1 MSCPVIICTN
11 PDDLSIGAA
20 GNALYAVNQIS
31 LLQNCPP
38 GCYCP
43 AGTFPRVFTY
53 LTDQIPPVVPVGGS
67 GSVFI
72 LRLMGC
78 ISEISRT
85 LPAEASAS
93 ELRAAATAI
102 QSEWAGQQA
111 ICDARALTGVKCGTF
126 FSNDRLTFG
135 CPNGQTLS
143 WVGAYSLTITKGPP
157 GNGLTV
163 HITNSTNADIQGAEY
178 SFVNGVGAPPV
189 GFGVVAPGAVSQ
201 LIMTVI
207 IGAPGNAWSL
217 QRNGVVIYSEPNFLN
232 NTDIAQTLFQS
243 QFPPYVAFDPT
254 SNLLVM
260 AAGQFYADTK
270 AEANAIAGAKLAEIA
285 AADIASGALAC
296 T

>member
-31 LLQNCPP
+31 LLQNCPV

-111 ICDARALTGVKCGTF
+111 ICDARAITGVKCGTF
-126 FSNDRLTFG
+126 FSNDRLTFS

-143 WVGAYSLTITKGPP
+143 WLGAYSMVVTKGPP
-157 GNGLTV
+157 GTGLSV
-163 HITNSTNADIQGAEY
+163 DITNSTNANILGAEY
-178 SFVNGVGAPPV
+178 SFD
-189 GFGVVAPGAVSQ
+189 GVVFGPVLCRHES
-201 LIMTVI
+201 
-207 IGAPGNAWSL
+207 
-217 QRNGVVIYSEPNFLN
+217 
-232 NTDIAQTLFQS
+232 
-243 QFPPYVAFDPT
+243 
-254 SNLLVM
+254 
-260 AAGQFYADTK
+260 
-270 AEANAIAGAKLAEIA
+270 
-285 AADIASGALAC
+285 
-296 T
+296 

>member
-31 LLQNCPP
+31 LLQNCPV

-111 ICDARALTGVKCGTF
+111 ICDARAITGVKCGTF
-126 FSNDRLTFG
+126 FSNDRLTFS

-143 WVGAYSLTITKGPP
+143 WLGAYSMTVTKGPP
-157 GNGLTV
+157 GTGLTV
-163 HITNSTNADIQGAEY
+163 AYHEFDECRHSRRRIQLRKWRWCSARRVRC
-178 SFVNGVGAPPV
+178 SCH
-189 GFGVVAPGAVSQ
+189 
-201 LIMTVI
+201 L
-207 IGAPGNAWSL
+207 
-217 QRNGVVIYSEPNFLN
+217 
-232 NTDIAQTLFQS
+232 AQYPSAYLR
-243 QFPPYVAFDPT
+243 
-254 SNLLVM
+254 
-260 AAGQFYADTK
+260 
-270 AEANAIAGAKLAEIA
+270 
-285 AADIASGALAC
+285 
-296 T
+296 